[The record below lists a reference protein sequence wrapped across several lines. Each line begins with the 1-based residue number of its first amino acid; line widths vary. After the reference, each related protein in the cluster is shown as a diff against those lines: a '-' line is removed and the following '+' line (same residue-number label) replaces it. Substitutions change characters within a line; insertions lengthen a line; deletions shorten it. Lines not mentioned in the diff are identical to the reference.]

1 MRGVENRFSSAKR
14 LAADMLD
21 IREQRQ
27 PTTAL
32 QPIKILDT
40 GCRGLALEVAEV

>member
-1 MRGVENRFSSAKR
+1 MRGIENRFSSAKR

-21 IREQRQ
+21 IRDQGR

-40 GCRGLALEVAEV
+40 GCKGLAIEVAEV